1 MSKDDKTKLD
11 GITGQVTADKVYNP
25 DHDTDLVQYAA
36 FKIGAQQ
43 ILSQIPTVLPNPEAL
58 TIQIGG
64 TSITYDGSTAQT
76 VTIADGTEVSY

>member
-1 MSKDDKTKLD
+1 MTQN
-11 GITGQVTADKVYNP
+11 IAP
-25 DHDTDLVQYAA
+25 AA
-36 FKIGAQQ
+36 
-43 ILSQIPTVLPNPEAL
+43 LPNPEAL